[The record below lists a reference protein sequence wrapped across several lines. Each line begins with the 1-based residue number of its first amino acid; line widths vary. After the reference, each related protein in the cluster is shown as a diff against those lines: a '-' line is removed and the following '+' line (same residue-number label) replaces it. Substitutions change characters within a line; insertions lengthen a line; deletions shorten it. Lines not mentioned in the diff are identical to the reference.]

1 MQENKADKIDLN
13 DQVNRLEA
21 MIEALGAGK
30 PIEVRA
36 ASPTGPKISD
46 ADIDKW
52 NKAAELTL
60 KHQILIDKLC
70 KDVDEV
76 DKLKVRVQNLEKKAA
91 DFLTRDEFNP
101 FAQEVKGLSSD
112 MKEAQHDIKTIFAEL
127 ERLKDK
133 LAGMQY
139 PSVDEFNLLRGRV
152 DKLENAL
159 MNMKKALD
167 DMSKKMKNMSVG
179 GGGAD

>member
-101 FAQEVKGLSSD
+101 FA
-112 MKEAQHDIKTIFAEL
+112 
-127 ERLKDK
+127 
-133 LAGMQY
+133 
-139 PSVDEFNLLRGRV
+139 
-152 DKLENAL
+152 
-159 MNMKKALD
+159 
-167 DMSKKMKNMSVG
+167 
-179 GGGAD
+179 